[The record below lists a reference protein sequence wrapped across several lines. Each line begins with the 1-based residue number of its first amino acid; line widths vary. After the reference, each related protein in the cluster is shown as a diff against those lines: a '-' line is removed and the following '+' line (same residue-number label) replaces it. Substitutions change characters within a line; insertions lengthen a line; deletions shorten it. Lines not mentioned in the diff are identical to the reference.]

1 MTTALATAENRTTN
15 PLAEGWWT
23 LASCRKTPDAGDLFF
38 SEELSEISAAKRIC
52 AECPVIVNCLEGALL
67 RREPCGVWG
76 GQLFERGRVQLTK
89 RRRGRPR
96 KVPRPEDIFAEV
108 PIPEELQKLIA

>member
-1 MTTALATAENRTTN
+1 MNTAVAIEDRITN
-15 PLAEGWWT
+15 PLAQDWWT
-23 LASCRKTPDAGDLFF
+23 LALCRQTENAADLFF

-52 AECPVIVNCLEGALL
+52 AECPVIAECLEGALL
-67 RREPCGVWG
+67 RKEPCGVWG

-96 KVPRPEDIFAEV
+96 KVPLPEDIFAEV
-108 PIPEELQKLIA
+108 PIPEELKQLIA

>member
-1 MTTALATAENRTTN
+1 MTTAVEIQNRITN
-15 PLAEGWWT
+15 PLAQDWWT
-23 LASCRKTPDAGDLFF
+23 LASCRQSKNAADLFF

-52 AECPVIVNCLEGALL
+52 AECPVIAECLEGALL
-67 RREPCGVWG
+67 RKEPCGVWG

-108 PIPEELQKLIA
+108 PIPAELQKLIA